1 MSTAAPAARRAEM
14 AHARAEARLAAVVA
28 FVGSNP
34 GCGVLEVR
42 KALLGRNAAADE
54 AIAQALHKNLIHDRG
69 TGGPRARRE
78 FHPGPRKVA
87 PIAANGGQRPTAPIP
102 AELVAEVLRLGATGQ
117 SVHYVAAA
125 TGLDVRAVLAI
136 QAGGRP

>member
-14 AHARAEARLAAVVA
+14 AHARAEARLAALLA
-28 FVGSNP
+28 FVASNP
-34 GCGVLEVR
+34 GCGVLQVR

-54 AIAQALHKNLIHDRG
+54 AIATALEKNLIHDRG

-78 FHPGPRKVA
+78 LHPGPWKVA
-87 PIAANGGQRPTAPIP
+87 PIAANSGQRPTAPIP
-102 AELVAEVLRLGATGQ
+102 AEKIAEVRRL
-117 SVHYVAAA
+117 AAA
-125 TGLDVRAVLAI
+125 GHAAAYIASYVGLDVRDVLRI